1 MPSGLA
7 LNSIV
12 NPLQLGV
19 DTSIMLAMKPAGQK
33 NTPVTDNPLSYS
45 GYRFPP
51 DVISYAMWLYY
62 RFPPSLRMVV
72 ELLGTRGI
80 ELTYESVR
88 RWAAKFGLGI
98 ARVSGPQP
106 WRAATSGTLMK
117 WSSRLL

>member
-19 DTSIMLAMKPAGQK
+19 DTPIMLAMKPAGQK

-62 RFPPSLRMVV
+62 RFPAESAH
-72 ELLGTRGI
+72 GRG
-80 ELTYESVR
+80 V
-88 RWAAKFGLGI
+88 AGH
-98 ARVSGPQP
+98 ARH
-106 WRAATSGTLMK
+106 
-117 WSSRLL
+117 

>member
-51 DVISYAMWLYY
+51 DVISYAMWLSY
-62 RFPPSLRMVV
+62 RFPPSLRMVE
-72 ELLGTRGI
+72 ELLVTRGI
-80 ELTYESVR
+80 ELTYENVR

>member
-1 MPSGLA
+1 MPSGPA